1 MPEATDDA
9 LIAAYLAGDPRAF
22 DQLVNRHQRRIY
34 NLCYRMLGRT
44 EDARDVAQEVFLTA
58 LRKLPSFRGDAAFA
72 TWLHRVAVNACYDAL
87 RRRQR
92 QPDPVELSEDPT
104 SNDRVHGSLDPADVA
119 ADVIDVQ
126 RALTHVPED
135 FRSVLILHDAQDV
148 AYEDIARILDIP
160 LGTVK
165 SRLHRGRVS
174 LAEALRGT
182 SGPAEASEGIQR

>member
-1 MPEATDDA
+1 MPEATDGA
-9 LIAAYLAGDPRAF
+9 LIAAYLGGDDRAF
-22 DQLVNRHQRRIY
+22 DQLVDRHQRRIY

-44 EDARDVAQEVFLTA
+44 EDARDVTQDVFLTA

-92 QPDPVELSEDPT
+92 HPDSAELGEDPAP
-104 SNDRVHGSLDPADVA
+104 SDRVQGGIDPADVA
-119 ADVIDVQ
+119 ADVVDVQ
-126 RALTHVPED
+126 RALALVPED
-135 FRSVLILHDAQDV
+135 FRAVLILHDAQDV
-148 AYEDIARILDIP
+148 AYEDIARILEVP

-182 SGPAEASEGIQR
+182 SGPAEASEGIRR